1 MQKTIIIYHNPR
13 WGKSRSSVGI
23 LDSKKVKYEAIRY
36 LDTPLSISELKNL
49 SKKLNLKPKDFIR
62 KGEQD
67 FIDLKLKEQL
77 DNDEALFEAISK
89 FPKLMERPIVV
100 NGKKATIGRPP
111 EKILKI
117 I

>member
-1 MQKTIIIYHNPR
+1 MTDQIIIYHNPR

-23 LDSKKVKYEAIRY
+23 LDKRGIKYGVIKYIDA
-36 LDTPLSISELKNL
+36 PLSISELKNL
-49 SKKLNLKPKDFIR
+49 SQKLGLRPKDFIR

-67 FIDLKLKEQL
+67 FKDLNLSQKL
-77 DNDEALFEAISK
+77 DDDSSLFEAISK

-100 NGKKATIGRPP
+100 NGDTARIGRPP
-111 EKILKI
+111 EKILEI